1 MEIEYGLS
9 RSSLDMH
16 LDPSPGSSVVHALQ
30 PQERLRILSRAGDML
45 EVESTR
51 WQPPLRGFV
60 PASAVVHSGPSASVF
75 PEVDLATGIRI
86 PTVPIS
92 LPVLAFIGWLQTEA
106 ESPWL
111 PPWYVEAIKRG
122 DRPSVGAAIR
132 TLIAAQRAQ
141 WDAWVGELMAGGR
154 LDSATLDEWIVRQQ
168 GGRDMWSIRAERIF
182 TDPSEHAP
190 ALGWVVP
197 EDVLRWTGRV
207 RNNDAERKYRLWYEV
222 ELAKG
227 DRHLRGWYK
236 ASLLDEFFAPAQ
248 QTDIAIPGNRPS
260 VFDLSRPFLRLPAD
274 PEIDDARKAA
284 RAGAQYIDIRRALG
298 SGKLHH
304 HLCGEFCTAALAGVD
319 VIPLLEKWLAFYPRA
334 RDILAEDRGTSIPDL
349 QSMLDLFGLKH
360 EYYRAVGSTSPITPN
375 YVRRRL
381 DMGMLGIVFTG
392 VTPYGFVGSHSPIRH
407 WVVVDDILRVGSGGW
422 VRLYN
427 PFTNLEET
435 YLFDE
440 VFDLP
445 ARDSIGLWVEPRH
458 PGGSEMAEMKVALP
472 QPAAQPMPQAVPQ
485 PSEAVPAVSEPS
497 IV

>member
-1 MEIEYGLS
+1 MDFEYGLS
-9 RSSLDMH
+9 RSSIDMH

-30 PQERLRILSRAGDML
+30 PQERLRILGRAGDML
-45 EVESTR
+45 EVESAR

-60 PASAVVHSGPSASVF
+60 SAASVVQSSPSAAVF
-75 PEVDLATGIRI
+75 PQVDLATGIRI
-86 PTVPIS
+86 PAVPIS
-92 LPVLAFIGWLQTEA
+92 LPVLSFIGWLQTED

-111 PPWYVEAIKRG
+111 PPWYLDAIKRS
-122 DRPSVGAAIR
+122 DRPSVGQIIR
-132 TLIAAQRAQ
+132 GLIAAQRPH
-141 WDAWVGELMAGGR
+141 WDAWVGELMADGR

-182 TDPSEHAP
+182 TDPSEHAS
-190 ALGWVVP
+190 ALGWADT

-207 RNNDAERKYRLWYEV
+207 RNNNSERKYRLWFEV
-222 ELAKG
+222 ELTKG

-236 ASLLDEFFAPAQ
+236 ASLLDEFFAPSPN
-248 QTDIAIPGNRPS
+248 TDVAIPENRPA
-260 VFDLSRPFLRLPAD
+260 VFDLTRPYLRLPLD
-274 PEIDDARKAA
+274 PEIDDARQSG
-284 RAGAQYIDIRRALG
+284 RAGAQYIDIRRAFG

-304 HLCGEFCTAALAGVD
+304 HLCGEFCAAALAGAD
-319 VIPLLEKWLAFYPRA
+319 VIELLQKWLPFYPRA
-334 RDILAEDRGTSIPDL
+334 HAILAEDRGTSIPDL

-392 VTPYGFVGSHSPIRH
+392 VTPNGVVNSRSPIRH
-407 WVVVDDILRVGSGGW
+407 WVVVEDILRVGSGGW

-445 ARDSIGLWVEPRH
+445 ARDFSRPLGRAAASGRIRARGHESGR
-458 PGGSEMAEMKVALP
+458 
-472 QPAAQPMPQAVPQ
+472 PAAHCVNQFRSRPR
-485 PSEAVPAVSEPS
+485 SVPA
-497 IV
+497 I